1 MYMQLNELKGIG
13 EKRLQQLREAGIQ
26 DTLALLSYFPKRV
39 LFFQNAQAF
48 APQTGQGQLL
58 KVVVHSPAKVMFIK
72 KNFNATTCLVTDTL
86 SQKKLTLTWYNQPYM
101 KNRLI
106 VGQTYY
112 VYGKPSPT
120 KQNTLLVQILQT
132 EEKHASQPT
141 SFTFYK
147 PIANMGNAFIKSL
160 IQQALKQ
167 TNISSIMPPNVEQS
181 YQCMPLQTAY
191 TNMHFPKTEEEYMQA
206 KQRIFIEQILYILSL
221 KLQIS
226 KKESEKHYKFR
237 EFNQIFANFQKLLP
251 YKLTSGQTMAITQIA
266 NDCLSNHPMNRL
278 LEGDTGC
285 GKTMVAMFAC
295 YFAMKNGY
303 QAAIMAPTELLAKQH
318 FQTAQTLFGKQH
330 RICYLH
336 SGLKTAEKRKLLA
349 GIRIGF
355 YELVIG
361 THAIISHKVEYAC
374 LRMVITDE
382 QHRFGVRTRAQLENK
397 GEEPETLV
405 MSATPIPRS
414 LSLVMYGDL
423 SITQIHE
430 RPHGESKTQ
439 THLIPTQKIPA
450 MWQFIRQQLDIGK
463 KAFVVCPRVEDA
475 ETEDESMQNVTALY
489 KQLCTSGVFEPTKIG
504 LIHGKQTLEKNLE
517 MIDQFKQNTYN
528 LLVATTIVE
537 VGIDIP
543 DASIIVI
550 TNPERFGL
558 ATLHQLRGRVGRN
571 GNLAYCFLTCE
582 NVTEQNIER
591 LQYFQKHNDGFMLA
605 EYDFASR
612 GGGTILGTKQ
622 HGKDTLL
629 QGIGFHTNLL
639 STAEQ
644 IFNDLKT
651 RIDMSVVQQRAKQMY
666 EEIYNNIVLN

>member
-1 MYMQLNELKGIG
+1 MQLQELKGIG
-13 EKRLQQLREAGIQ
+13 EKRLEQLSQAGI
-26 DTLALLSYFPKRV
+26 TNMHALLSYFPKRV

-48 APQTGQGQLL
+48 TAQAGQGQLL
-58 KVVVHSPAKVMFIK
+58 KVTVLQPAKVAFIK
-72 KNFNATTCLVTDTL
+72 KNFTSTTCACQDCLSNAKLNLV
-86 SQKKLTLTWYNQPYM
+86 WYNQPYV
-101 KNRLI
+101 KNRLQP
-106 VGQTYY
+106 GQTYY
-112 VYGKPSPT
+112 AYGKPSPT
-120 KQNTLLVQILQT
+120 KANTLLVQILQT

-147 PIANMGNAFIKSL
+147 PIANMGNAFLKSL
-160 IQQALKQ
+160 IKQALQ
-167 TNISSIMPPNVEQS
+167 TSLPASIMPAELEEK
-181 YQCMPLQTAY
+181 YKLLPLQKAY
-191 TNMHFPKTEEEYMQA
+191 MHMHFPSTEEEYTQA
-206 KQRIFIEQILYILSL
+206 KQRIFIEQLLYILSL

-251 YKLTSGQTMAITQIA
+251 YTLTAGQTIAITQIA

-295 YFAMKNGY
+295 YFAMENGY

-318 FQTAQTLFGKQH
+318 YQTAQSLFGKSH

-336 SGLKTAEKRKLLA
+336 SGLKAAEKRKLLA

-355 YELVIG
+355 YNLIIG
-361 THAIISHKVEYAC
+361 THAIISQKVEYKC

-397 GEEPETLV
+397 GEAPETLV

-423 SITQIHE
+423 SITQIKE

-439 THLIPTQKIPA
+439 THLIPAQKIPA
-450 MWQFIRQQLDIGK
+450 MWQFIRQQLDQGK

-475 ETEDESMQNVTALY
+475 ETEEESMQNVTALY
-489 KQLCTSGVFEPTKIG
+489 KKLCTNGVFDPKRIG
-504 LIHGKQTLEKNLE
+504 LVHGKQNLQTNLNTIQDFKN
-517 MIDQFKQNTYN
+517 NTYN
-528 LLVATTIVE
+528 LLIATTIVE

-571 GNLAYCFLTCE
+571 GDTAYCFLTCE
-582 NVTEQNIER
+582 NINETNFER
-591 LQYFQKHNDGFMLA
+591 LQYFQKHNDGFLLA
-605 EYDFASR
+605 EYDFSTR
-612 GGGTILGTKQ
+612 GGGTLLGTRQ

-629 QGIGFHTNLL
+629 QGIGFYTNLL
-639 STAEQ
+639 SSVQE
-644 IFNDLKT
+644 IFEELKKF
-651 RIDMSVVQQRAKQMY
+651 IDISVVQEQARTMY
-666 EEIYNNIVLN
+666 EEIYNSIVLN